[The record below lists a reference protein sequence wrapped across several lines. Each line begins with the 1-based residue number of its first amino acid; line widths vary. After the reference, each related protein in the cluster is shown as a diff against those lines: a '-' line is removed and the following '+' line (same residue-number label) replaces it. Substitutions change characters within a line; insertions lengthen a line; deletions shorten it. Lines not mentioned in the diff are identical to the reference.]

1 MLLSPE
7 RIACAERVGR
17 RSSDGY
23 SGTTHSLAIIIV
35 DDNPIDVYLMR
46 WVLEAHDLSYELHV
60 IENGDDALEVVE
72 HLAAQE
78 HLRSP
83 TIILL
88 DLNLPQLDGKEVLR
102 QIKAIPAGADIRV
115 VVVTGSTNPRDRL
128 DTLALGADAFFVKPF
143 QLTPFM
149 QLGDIIKAVAFGNA
163 PPFIRNN

>member
-1 MLLSPE
+1 MDTPAPHIPLS
-7 RIACAERVGR
+7 
-17 RSSDGY
+17 
-23 SGTTHSLAIIIV
+23 IIIV
-35 DDNPIDVYLMR
+35 DDNPIDIYLMR
-46 WVLEAHDLSYELHV
+46 WVLEAHELSYALQV
-60 IENGDDALEVVE
+60 IENGDDAIEVVA

-102 QIKAIPAGADIRV
+102 QIKAIPEGADIRV

>member
-1 MLLSPE
+1 METPASRTPL
-7 RIACAERVGR
+7 
-17 RSSDGY
+17 
-23 SGTTHSLAIIIV
+23 TIIIV

-46 WVLEAHDLSYELHV
+46 WVLEAHDLSYELQV

-72 HLAAQE
+72 QLATQE

-102 QIKAIPAGADIRV
+102 HLKAIPTGADIRV

-149 QLGDIIKAVAFGNA
+149 QLGDIIKGLAFGI
-163 PPFIRNN
+163 PPPGIQHN

>member
-1 MLLSPE
+1 MDTPVPHTPLS
-7 RIACAERVGR
+7 
-17 RSSDGY
+17 
-23 SGTTHSLAIIIV
+23 IIIV

-46 WVLEAHDLSYELHV
+46 WVLEAHELSYELQV

-83 TIILL
+83 TIMLL

-102 QIKAIPAGADIRV
+102 HIKAIPEGADIRV
-115 VVVTGSTNPRDRL
+115 VVVTGSTNPRDRI

-149 QLGDIIKAVAFGNA
+149 QLGDIIKDVAFGNA
-163 PPFIRNN
+163 PPFIRHN

>member
-1 MLLSPE
+1 MLSKLEEGAVMETPAS
-7 RIACAERVGR
+7 RIPL
-17 RSSDGY
+17 
-23 SGTTHSLAIIIV
+23 TIIIV
-35 DDNPIDVYLMR
+35 EDNPIDVYLMR
-46 WVLEAHDLSYELHV
+46 WVLEVHDLSYELQV
-60 IENGDDALEVVE
+60 IENGDDAIEVVE
-72 HLAAQE
+72 QLAMQE

-102 QIKAIPAGADIRV
+102 HLKAIPTGADIRV

-149 QLGDIIKAVAFGNA
+149 QLGDIIKGLAFGN
-163 PPFIRNN
+163 PPPCIQHN

>member
-1 MLLSPE
+1 MLSELEEGPVMETPASRTPL
-7 RIACAERVGR
+7 
-17 RSSDGY
+17 
-23 SGTTHSLAIIIV
+23 TIIIV
-35 DDNPIDVYLMR
+35 EDNPIDVYLMR
-46 WVLEAHDLSYELHV
+46 WVLEVHDLSYELQV
-60 IENGDDALEVVE
+60 IENGDDAIEVVE
-72 HLAAQE
+72 QLAMQE

-102 QIKAIPAGADIRV
+102 HLKAIPTGADIRV

-149 QLGDIIKAVAFGNA
+149 QLGDIIKGLAFGN
-163 PPFIRNN
+163 PPPCIQHN